1 MYHISILER
10 LKLYAEALDEK
21 WCGLF
26 SVFSEFPNLL
36 FFFCLALL
44 LAFAATP
51 QVRTSVEGA
60 LESRITKC
68 WPKSSDEREQGPG
81 GTKHPAHFLEL
92 SNLKLGVMPDTY
104 QHMA

>member
-1 MYHISILER
+1 VYHISILER

-36 FFFCLALL
+36 FVFLSRLASRFCCD
-44 LAFAATP
+44 AASP
-51 QVRTSVEGA
+51 HFSKRCA
-60 LESRITKC
+60 RITK
-68 WPKSSDEREQGPG
+68 WLPKSSDEREQGPG

-92 SNLKLGVMPDTY
+92 PNLKLGVMPDTY

>member
-1 MYHISILER
+1 M
-10 LKLYAEALDEK
+10 LKHWMKNGAAY
-21 WCGLF
+21 
-26 SVFSEFPNLL
+26 FPFFLNFPICYL
-36 FFFCLALL
+36 FFCLALL

-92 SNLKLGVMPDTY
+92 PNLKLGVMPDTY